1 MLPTSSVQQTQLGS
15 SFKTHCLHPTPR
27 DSGSVVRTGGQ
38 GLCILGTHAGDSFSG
53 NQHPENNVPG
63 ALRREVG
70 AGGSLGGL
78 QEATS
83 VRSILLAERA
93 NGFHLRSQLR
103 SDLFIVAV
111 VLRKILRSYSACWGG
126 P

>member
-27 DSGSVVRTGGQ
+27 DSGSVVRIGGQ

-63 ALRREVG
+63 ALRRGG

-78 QEATS
+78 QEAAS

-93 NGFHLRSQLR
+93 SGFIKEVS

-111 VLRKILRSYSACWGG
+111 VLRKIRRSCSACWGG